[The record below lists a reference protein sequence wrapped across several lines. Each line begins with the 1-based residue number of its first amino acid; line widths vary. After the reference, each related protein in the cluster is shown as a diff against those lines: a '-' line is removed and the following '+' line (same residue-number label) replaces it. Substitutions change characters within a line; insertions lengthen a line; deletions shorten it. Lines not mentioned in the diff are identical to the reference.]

1 MKKKFSLF
9 FLAIT
14 TMFFTFASP
23 YIEYEV
29 IREAELTQNPIPH
42 YRVIKRGQR
51 RAGGG
56 TESYSGLL
64 REMS

>member
-42 YRVIKRGQR
+42 YRVIKSF
-51 RAGGG
+51 AA
-56 TESYSGLL
+56 
-64 REMS
+64 

>member
-42 YRVIKRGQR
+42 YRVIKRVILK
-51 RAGGG
+51 
-56 TESYSGLL
+56 SCGLAKVV
-64 REMS
+64 